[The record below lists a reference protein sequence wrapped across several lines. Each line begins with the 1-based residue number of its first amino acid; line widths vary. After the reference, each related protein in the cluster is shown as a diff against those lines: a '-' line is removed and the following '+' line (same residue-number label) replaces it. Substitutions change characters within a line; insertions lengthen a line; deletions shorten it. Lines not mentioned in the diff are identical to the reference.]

1 MLLLELELKLDESL
15 LLIILVLLITSFWSK
30 VSQNLRKIL
39 RKFYLI
45 TMDSFCTTV
54 TMPTSKTSIVIAI

>member
-15 LLIILVLLITSFWSK
+15 LLIILVSLITSFWSK

-45 TMDSFCTTV
+45 TMDLFCITV
-54 TMPTSKTSIVIAI
+54 TMPTSKTSIAIAI